1 LLDAGLFG
9 VIVVNNSLLSLFSTY
24 AYAGKVMEAEE
35 VGKALKH
42 LRANRKMS
50 LRELGRI
57 ANISPASLV
66 AIEKGHSSP
75 NLATLHKILKSM
87 NASFADFFA
96 DSGEGDRSPVFARG
110 QMAGAADKHREYR
123 FLFPRR
129 GDIKF
134 QMVHETIAPSET
146 DSDWEVHDFDLGGVI
161 LSGRARLEISGRGE
175 WNLKKGSAF
184 YVYAGSRHRLINI
197 GPSQIKQVT
206 VAYPPRY

>member
-1 LLDAGLFG
+1 LLDVKLSS
-9 VIVVNNSLLSLFSTY
+9 VIVGANSLLALFNTC
-24 AYAGKVMEAEE
+24 ACAGERMEAQE
-35 VGKALKH
+35 VGRALKH
-42 LRANRKMS
+42 LRANSKMS
-50 LRELGRI
+50 LRELGRM

-87 NASFADFFA
+87 NASFAGFFA

-146 DSDWEVHDFDLGGVI
+146 DSDWEVHDFDVGGLI
-161 LSGRARLEISGRGE
+161 LSGRARLEISGRGQ

-184 YVYAGSRHRLINI
+184 YVCAGSRHRLINV
-197 GPSQIKQVT
+197 GSSQIKQVT